1 MPVFELYHGEIS
13 TCSQKVRITL
23 AEKGQAWTSHHLDLR
38 KAEQHRPEY
47 LKLNPNGVVPTLMVD
62 GVPNIESSVI
72 IQYLDELLPEPPL
85 RPSDPL
91 GLANMRLWMKRLD
104 EEIHP
109 LTGVLSSSI
118 AFRFEDG
125 HEEQIKTMI
134 NPAKRARKME
144 SFLKGVESDLFRK
157 ALAGYDKL
165 LSDMEKTIA
174 AEGYLAGGVYSLAD
188 ISYIAYAARLHHLGL
203 QGLFEDRPGLTKWYD
218 TIAAR
223 PAVKSAIDDFA
234 PDHSL
239 ELMSSHGADSWP
251 RIKAILGELR
261 SEGGV
266 AMAS

>member
-47 LKLNPNGVVPTLMVD
+47 LKPNPNGLVPTLMVD
-62 GVPNIESSVI
+62 RVPNIESSVI

>member
-47 LKLNPNGVVPTLMVD
+47 LKLNPNGVVPTLIVD
-62 GVPNIESSVI
+62 GVPIIESTVI
-72 IQYLDELLPEPPL
+72 IQYLDELFPEPPL
-85 RPSDPL
+85 RPTDPL

-104 EEIHP
+104 EDIHP
-109 LTGVLSSSI
+109 LTGILSSSI
-118 AFRFEDG
+118 AFRFEEG
-125 HEEQIKTMI
+125 HEAQIKTMI

-144 SFLKGVESDLFRK
+144 SFLKGVESELFRK

-165 LSDMEKTIA
+165 LGDMETVIA

-203 QGLFEDRPGLTKWYD
+203 QGLFEGRPGLQNWYE
-218 TIAAR
+218 TITAR
-223 PAVKSAIDDFA
+223 PAVKAAIDDFA

-239 ELMSSHGADSWP
+239 ELMSTHGAESWP
-251 RIKAILGELR
+251 RIKTILEELR
-261 SEGGV
+261 SEDGV